1 MVVTV
6 IVVVMT
12 MTMAVAVAVAV
23 AMAMTVAMIMTVTVT
38 MIVSVVIMVRR
49 HIRIVQPEF
58 GGSVSHN
65 TPECTNTTKSIAEV
79 ILHVCRNRKEERLG
93 GTGYQRDCRSKD
105 QDGNQARRNGVISCP
120 AREMYKYR

>member
-1 MVVTV
+1 MVMVV
-6 IVVVMT
+6 IVVVMAMT
-12 MTMAVAVAVAV
+12 MTMTMTVAVAVAVAV
-23 AMAMTVAMIMTVTVT
+23 AVT
-38 MIVSVVIMVRR
+38 MVVSVVIMVRR

-58 GGSVSHN
+58 GDSVSHN
-65 TPECTNTTKSIAEV
+65 TPESTNTTKSIAEV